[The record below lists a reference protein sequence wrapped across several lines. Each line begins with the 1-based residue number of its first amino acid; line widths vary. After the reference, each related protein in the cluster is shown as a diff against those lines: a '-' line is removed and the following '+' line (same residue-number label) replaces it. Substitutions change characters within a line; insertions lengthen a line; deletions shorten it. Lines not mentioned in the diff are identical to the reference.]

1 MMGMRRFALLSAGL
15 AGLALAAT
23 AAATMVPRALAGIAP
38 GMWEVS
44 RSAAG
49 VGARPVCVPRVALLG
64 QIAHG
69 SQRCTRTILRD
80 APGELVMD
88 LTCGASDF
96 GRSRIT
102 VTTPRSLKI
111 ETQGIH
117 HGEPFDMTIYAR
129 RVGNCAPALERR

>member
-1 MMGMRRFALLSAGL
+1 MRRFAFLSAALG
-15 AGLALAAT
+15 GLALAAT
-23 AAATMVPRALAGIAP
+23 AAATMVPRALSGIAP
-38 GMWEVS
+38 GVWEIS

-49 VGARPVCVPRVALLG
+49 GGARPICVPRVVLLG

-69 SQRCTRTILRD
+69 SQMCTRTVLRD
-80 APGELVMD
+80 SPGELVMD
-88 LTCGASDF
+88 ISCGPSDF

-117 HGEPFDMTIYAR
+117 HGEPFDMTVYAR